1 VTSLH
6 LPHSKTR
13 QCQIA
18 EREFKN
24 RRRSLWL
31 NIRGMLVA
39 NPFIILATILFGSL
53 SMLVSFLDSTGRKQ
67 AWLATVW
74 ARSLLLGSGLHV
86 RVEGLEQIDPLA
98 SYVFAA
104 NHTSYMDT
112 PVVLAHLSSQFRFL
126 AKSSLFKI
134 PLLGWHLDRAGH
146 ISVPLGDPRASVKS
160 MQRAAEVIKEK
171 KISLLIFPEGG
182 RTQDGILQPFKEGAA
197 YIAIR
202 AGVPIVP
209 VVLIG
214 ARAAL
219 PVGAG
224 VVISANVVLRILRPI
239 ETAQLTLKERGTATD
254 LLRSL
259 ILDQLNLES

>member
-1 VTSLH
+1 VTSPH
-6 LPHSKTR
+6 LPHLTTR
-13 QCQIA
+13 QCQIV
-18 EREFKN
+18 ERAFKK

-39 NPFIILATILFGSL
+39 NPFIIFSTILFGSL
-53 SMLVSFLDSTGRKQ
+53 SMLVSFVDSTGRKQ

-134 PLLGWHLDRAGH
+134 PLLGWHLGRAGH

-160 MQRAAEVIKEK
+160 MQCAAEVIKEK

-182 RTQDGILQPFKEGAA
+182 RTQDGVLQPFKEGAA

-202 AGVPIVP
+202 AGVPIAP
-209 VVLIG
+209 IVLIG

-219 PVGAG
+219 PMGAG
-224 VVISANVVLRILRPI
+224 VVISANVVLRILKPI